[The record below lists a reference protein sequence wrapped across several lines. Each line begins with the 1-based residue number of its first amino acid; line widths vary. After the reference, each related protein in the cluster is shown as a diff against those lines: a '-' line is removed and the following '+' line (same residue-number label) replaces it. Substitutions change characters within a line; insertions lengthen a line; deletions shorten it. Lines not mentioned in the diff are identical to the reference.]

1 MEPVT
6 KSSSKTY
13 MVCSMN
19 TLSRIALGCAES
31 KLTVN
36 LLYLAKLFVSV
47 SDSAQRGYIFT
58 KFKSLYQKLV
68 ANSVSTTGFHDFFD
82 FHLQKSSKFC
92 FLHLLYFSVS
102 LCTYF
107 VRGGFCC
114 TNLNFYIFKHATR
127 VNSLW
132 MLLINMSMLNQQVA
146 VLKYWARGYTRLKR
160 SIKYYKR

>member
-1 MEPVT
+1 MGPVT
-6 KSSSKTY
+6 KSCSKTY
-13 MVCSMN
+13 MVYSTN
-19 TLSRIALGCAES
+19 TPIRLALGCAES

-36 LLYLAKLFVSV
+36 LLYLAKLFVS
-47 SDSAQRGYIFT
+47 DRAQRGYIFT
-58 KFKSLYQKLV
+58 NFKPLYQKLV
-68 ANSVSTTGFHDFFD
+68 ANSVSTTGFHDFLD
-82 FHLQKSSKFC
+82 FNIQKSSKFC

-132 MLLINMSMLNQQVA
+132 MLLITMNMLNQQVA
-146 VLKYWARGYTRLKR
+146 VL
-160 SIKYYKR
+160 